1 MHTYKL
7 VYEDDRHGVAKRIE
21 FEARNATGA
30 LSIAGKEARGRWA
43 QLFEGDRFICR
54 LERIDPDGANIWIVA
69 NRAEPPRET
78 VEVANLDAEDAASA
92 DDPAEGVPPPGAIAV
107 EPPKMTA

>member
-1 MHTYKL
+1 MKDPPGGSAR
-7 VYEDDRHGVAKRIE
+7 ERRGGVAQEERGLVV
-21 FEARNATGA
+21 AA
-30 LSIAGKEARGRWA
+30 LAQAGKEARGRWA

-69 NRAEPPRET
+69 NRAQPPRET
-78 VEVANLDAEDAASA
+78 VDVASLDAEDTASA